1 MITAIRL
8 VNMSISVSIW
18 VYICEV
24 HLRFTPLAIF
34 KDIIHGFLLLFK
46 QQILGFK
53 LLRTESDRI
62 CFFWSNKLSPVSSP
76 TLGDE
81 ENYTCCIGKE
91 NTSL

>member
-8 VNMSISVSIW
+8 FNMSISVSIW
-18 VYICEV
+18 VYICEE

-46 QQILGFK
+46 QQIFGFK

-62 CFFWSNKLSPVSSP
+62 CFFWSNKLSPVSSY

-81 ENYTCCIGKE
+81 ENYTCYISKE
-91 NTSL
+91 KPPL